1 MVTDEV
7 VPTRQRV
14 PRGVLVLALLA
25 TAGRLALGALL
36 IVVMLSFVPSSTD
49 GSMVVPVIVAL
60 IGAVL
65 YAFFFRRQLRK
76 ITHSRFPTLMASEA
90 LVLLAALF
98 LGVFAMIYV
107 AISLSDT
114 TAFTEA
120 LDAFTS
126 YYFALTVLATVG
138 FGDITPV
145 TTLARSFTMV
155 QMALD
160 LVFIAVLIRIVS
172 SAARKGIV
180 QRGSSGEGSAPA
192 SS

>member
-65 YAFFFRRQLRK
+65 
-76 ITHSRFPTLMASEA
+76 
-90 LVLLAALF
+90 
-98 LGVFAMIYV
+98 
-107 AISLSDT
+107 
-114 TAFTEA
+114 
-120 LDAFTS
+120 
-126 YYFALTVLATVG
+126 
-138 FGDITPV
+138 
-145 TTLARSFTMV
+145 
-155 QMALD
+155 
-160 LVFIAVLIRIVS
+160 
-172 SAARKGIV
+172 
-180 QRGSSGEGSAPA
+180 
-192 SS
+192 